1 MHETVRLLSRQLI
14 GLNYQADTGDST
26 ALSHQGTA
34 GPWNKGQGT
43 GNHGP
48 LEGGAKVAGTTVW
61 VVPSRVAPKDGP
73 LEGGTKGWSPRGC
86 QLPTTGSY
94 S

>member
-43 GNHGP
+43 GWSMGHGSW
-48 LEGGAKVAGTTVW
+48 AW
-61 VVPSRVAPKDGP
+61 VHG
-73 LEGGTKGWSPRGC
+73 
-86 QLPTTGSY
+86 
-94 S
+94 